1 MVDVFVSVGAGV
13 AAVVMLLLVV
23 STIVTA
29 FGDRR

>member
-13 AAVVMLLLVV
+13 AGLVMLLLMV